1 MRRVDF
7 GGVFLLDFIY
17 VCATLDGYRAVL
29 CTLRSV

>member
-7 GGVFLLDFIY
+7 GGVFLDFIY